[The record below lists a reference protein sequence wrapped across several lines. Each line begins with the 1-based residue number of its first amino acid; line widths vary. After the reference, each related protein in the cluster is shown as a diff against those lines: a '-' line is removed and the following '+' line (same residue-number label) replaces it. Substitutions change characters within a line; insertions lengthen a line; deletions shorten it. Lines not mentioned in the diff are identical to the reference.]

1 MLNIR
6 KRISELIA
14 SDQIKPL
21 AMYTPAENSDEIN
34 GLQKLQSRHGR
45 SRGIEFRTVE
55 ILQPSPIAD
64 HSSKLHFGVFIEIV
78 TKKIC
83 VT

>member
-6 KRISELIA
+6 KKKSELVA

-21 AMYTPAENSDEIN
+21 AMYTPAQKPNKKIN
-34 GLQKLQSRHGR
+34 GLKKLQSGHGR
-45 SRGIEFRTVE
+45 SRETEFRTVE

-64 HSSKLHFGVFIEIV
+64 HSSKLPFKVFS
-78 TKKIC
+78 
-83 VT
+83 